1 MVVDKQA
8 HLAKYAR
15 PDPPE
20 EITYRFMIERFQ
32 MFLQAVDSIGVLVAD
47 EQKGSEDA
55 IRKAHSGFQKSG
67 TGYVKTDR
75 VIETPFF
82 VPSHW
87 SLMLQ
92 IIDVLRWHVGRVLNA
107 DWRNEAP
114 PPEVATYIEPLLD
127 GAPNSGGKGY
137 KIFP

>member
-1 MVVDKQA
+1 MS
-8 HLAKYAR
+8 
-15 PDPPE
+15 
-20 EITYRFMIERFQ
+20 
-32 MFLQAVDSIGVLVAD
+32 LQAVDSIGVLVAD

-92 IIDVLRWHVGRVLNA
+92 IIDVLTRHVGRVLNA

-114 PPEVATYIEPLLD
+114 P
-127 GAPNSGGKGY
+127 SGGGHLTSSR
-137 KIFP
+137 F